1 MQQVNWFDLEEADR
15 IKNVYSQFTIADFW
29 QWWSNGERKFMEVRI
44 KDFSMIK
51 RVSNVLHLPYSA
63 SGVFVCNPVELKN
76 VIAMTRDEF
85 VMWFGVNPRK
95 KNWNKWGNKSLGGT
109 DANVES
115 IDYVFVDI
123 DRSTKVGEASSE
135 DLKNCDKLANEIID
149 KLTIQKWS
157 NNYIK
162 ICSGNGV
169 QLLFKLDFSILMPNV
184 DFQHL
189 KDKKQCYI
197 IETKQFSKIKTIV
210 KNGIGK
216 QILKFS
222 RKYEKELNVSV
233 DKTGFNIGRV
243 AALPFTKNHKFGSF
257 TWRGIVEM
265 KSGVNDGLSDYI
277 LSVEDDYE
285 SFTKKEVFV
294 KPTPLDSNN
303 RIKKGKLCKN
313 KLAAFL
319 LNNDFPR
326 GGINNSLWFQLK
338 CLLRDSKFDT
348 KSEEFRDYHNKIK
361 VRHQRTFSVN
371 TPEKKFTFEESS
383 VNNFCIN
390 NCLPP
395 VYELWKGRNKR
406 LDMKL
411 DSRDWWDRIN
421 DVELSQLPETTEVL
435 EDFEA
440 TKKLLREGDYNNVII
455 IASLL
460 KGLIMKYGEKD
471 ARYYSE
477 LFYKYFSYE

>member
-1 MQQVNWFDLEEADR
+1 MSQVEWYNLDQKER
-15 IKNVYSQFTIADFW
+15 IAKVYSQFTIADFW

-51 RVSNVLHLPYSA
+51 RVSNALHLPYSA
-63 SGVFVCNPVELKN
+63 SGVYVCTPEELKS
-76 VIAMTRDEF
+76 VIGMTRDNF

-95 KNWNKWGNKSLGGT
+95 KNWNKWGNKSFGGT
-109 DANVES
+109 DANVQS

-123 DRSTKVGEASSE
+123 DRTIKNGEASND
-135 DLKNCDKLANEIID
+135 DLKNCDTLANELLN
-149 KLTIQKWS
+149 KLAIQKWS

-169 QLLFKLDFSILMPNV
+169 QLLIKLDFSILMPNV
-184 DFQHL
+184 DFQQL
-189 KDKKQCYI
+189 KDTKQCYI
-197 IETKQFSKIKTIV
+197 VETKQFNKIKTIV

-222 RKYEKELNVSV
+222 RKFGKDLNVSV

-285 SFTKKEVFV
+285 SFSKREVFV
-294 KPTPLDSNN
+294 KPSAVEASN
-303 RIKKGKLCKN
+303 RIKKGKLAKN

-326 GGINNSLWFQLK
+326 GGINNTLWFQFK
-338 CLLRDSKFDT
+338 CLLRDSKFDLN
-348 KSEEFRDYHNKIK
+348 SEEFRDYHSKIK
-361 VRHQRTFSVN
+361 VRHQRSFSLN
-371 TPEKKFTFEESS
+371 IPEKKFSFDENT
-383 VNNFCIN
+383 VNNYCIN
-390 NCLPP
+390 NCMIP
-395 VYELWKGRNKR
+395 VYPLWKNRNKK

-411 DSRDWWDRIN
+411 EANDWWDRLN
-421 DVELSQLPETTEVL
+421 DVEPLQLSESTEIL
-435 EDFEA
+435 EDFE
-440 TKKLLREGDYNNVII
+440 KVKSMLQEGNYDNVNVL
-455 IASLL
+455 ASFL
-460 KGLIMKYGEKD
+460 KAALIKYGEEEVK
-471 ARYYSE
+471 YYSK